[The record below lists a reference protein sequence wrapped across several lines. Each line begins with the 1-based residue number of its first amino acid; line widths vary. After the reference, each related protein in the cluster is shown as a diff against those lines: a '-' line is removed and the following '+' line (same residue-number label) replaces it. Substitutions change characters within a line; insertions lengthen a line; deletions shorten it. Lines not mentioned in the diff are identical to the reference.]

1 MSRCSWG
8 RVSEESIGTTVLW
21 GSAFTG
27 SPAECLELP
36 EGPVA
41 LLGILKHAADSTVGK
56 NCLWTTFIDS
66 RVLSYLFLI
75 MKSVDLELG

>member
-1 MSRCSWG
+1 M
-8 RVSEESIGTTVLW
+8 LW

-56 NCLWTTFIDS
+56 K
-66 RVLSYLFLI
+66 LFVDHFHRF
-75 MKSVDLELG
+75 KSL

>member
-1 MSRCSWG
+1 MH
-8 RVSEESIGTTVLW
+8 W

-66 RVLSYLFLI
+66 RVS
-75 MKSVDLELG
+75 LESPLPHHEICGFGARLMAQWIKLWSA